1 MIIHF
6 VKNGGYC
13 FNFIKFV
20 EENFD
25 AKQHRYLF
33 FGDPPQPGDHR
44 YNLYEDIIKNNSIE
58 TQDRLLYVNSIKNY
72 FKAIRMIKNSDK
84 VILHSF
90 FPIGPLKFPLYYMGI
105 KKSSWVIW
113 GGDLYSYLLNEKD
126 FKTKLKF
133 LPRNILVKK
142 IVEIITG
149 IPAIHKLAENTF
161 DINVEYSYAFYP
173 NPVDYEI
180 LDKAKNRTDEVK
192 KGNQMR
198 ILVGNSAGPTNNHI
212 DIFEKLR
219 RFKKHDI
226 KLIVPLSYG
235 NMDYAEKV
243 KKVGEDF
250 FGEKFYPLLQ
260 KLSAEKYSELL
271 SSVDVCVMNHNR
283 SQGMGN
289 IRALLYLG
297 KKVYIRSGYAHYNFF
312 KRKGITV
319 FDTKLIS
326 SQSFERFVH
335 MDSEKKAKNQ
345 ELIKKIYS
353 KEVCIQSWRKIF
365 DYQ

>member
-1 MIIHF
+1 MNNSIYC
-6 VKNGGYC
+6 YC
-13 FNFIKFV
+13 FIEFIEK
-20 EENFD
+20 NFD

-33 FGDPPQPGDHR
+33 FCSPPKPSNHHYKG
-44 YNLYEDIIKNNSIE
+44 YEEFIKNSSIE
-58 TQDRLLYVNSIKNY
+58 TQNRLLYVNSLKNY
-72 FKAIRMIKNSDK
+72 LKAIRMIKKADK

-90 FPIGPLKFPLYYMGI
+90 FPIGPLRFLPYYIGI

-142 IVEIITG
+142 IAEIISGMPVVYELT
-149 IPAIHKLAENTF
+149 ENTF
-161 DINVEYSYAFYP
+161 DINVKYSYAFYP
-173 NPVDYEI
+173 NPVNYEM
-180 LDKAKNRTDEVK
+180 LDKLKNK
-192 KGNQMR
+192 KRSTKRDNQIR
-198 ILVGNSAGPTNNHI
+198 ILVGNSADPTNNHI

-243 KKVGEDF
+243 KKVGKDF
-250 FGEKFYPLLQ
+250 FGEKFYPLFQ

-271 SSVDVCVMNHNR
+271 SSIDVCVMSHNR
-283 SQGMGN
+283 PQGMGN

-297 KKVYIRSGYAHYNFF
+297 KKVYIRADTPYYDFF
-312 KRKGITV
+312 LENDITV
-319 FDTKLIS
+319 YDTKDIIN
-326 SQSFERFVH
+326 QSFEELIY
-335 MDSEKKAKNQ
+335 MESEKKAKNQ
-345 ELIKKIYS
+345 ERIKEIYS
-353 KEVCIQSWRKIF
+353 KDVCIQCWRRIF
-365 DYQ
+365 EYQ